1 MTGAPETQRSVAC
14 AMQYTSERYRRF
26 VQLLQFAITS

>member
-1 MTGAPETQRSVAC
+1 MTGAPETRRSVAC
-14 AMQYTSERYRRF
+14 AMQYTPERYSRF